1 MGQSG
6 NTQAA
11 IDHAERVGAG
21 LVEAA
26 TEERRAVLRHKYVRV
41 VPTKWLMP
49 DGGVS
54 ALFVMKSF
62 DLSSTGIRLL
72 SKQVIHTG
80 TRGVALLRKAQGPG
94 ALVGLEVT
102 HFGYAHDMLNACG
115 CRFVAIPEN
124 LKHVTEAVLRQHS
137 R

>member
-26 TEERRAVLRHKYVRV
+26 SEERRAVLRHKYVRV
-41 VPTKWLMP
+41 VPTRWLMP

-72 SKQVIHTG
+72 SRQVIHTG
-80 TRGVALLRKAQGPG
+80 TRGVALLHKAQGPG

-115 CRFVAIPEN
+115 CRFVAIHEN
-124 LKHVTEAVLRQHS
+124 LKHVTEAVLRERS